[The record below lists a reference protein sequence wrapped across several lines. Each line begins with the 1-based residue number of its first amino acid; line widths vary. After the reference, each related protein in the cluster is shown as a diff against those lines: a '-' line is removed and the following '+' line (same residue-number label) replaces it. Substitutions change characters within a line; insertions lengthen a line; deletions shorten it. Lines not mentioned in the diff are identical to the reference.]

1 MKKNKLLTILLFLI
15 IAITSSYSQNN
26 ERYNALSKTYNE
38 NDIVFEGLVQK
49 TNPSYYTQKREIY
62 TSYDVKVTKPV
73 KNCKQNQIITVSLR
87 GGTIGDASTEVT
99 HGFVIVPNT
108 VVLFFCKENTDA
120 NTKIDFMGVI
130 ENPSK
135 IVVQFSP
142 NTDAYT
148 TLTDLYTDL
157 NKIAGVSLK
166 VEKKSII
173 ENETKNQTNQEA
185 KLPAI
190 NNDENTKNFNAIV
203 ARLKNQISLQ
213 AKQNNIL
220 ANDLTL
226 AVSNVIQTQSLST
239 KYLEFD
245 VLVKS
250 NVSTTYFDNAII
262 QFSYNPTAFGTNV
275 VANNKISIVNGTQFN
290 TSTYNVATSNLSDA
304 TTSAFQFVIGSSTT
318 TSIYS
323 RVLLNTTYKQ
333 LVRIKLQIGTC
344 NQNSNIGFDNTS
356 FTSIFSLYTSTPN
369 APQSAGI
376 GYANTLYGTGI
387 NRTLCTVKINNFNT
401 NIKAGV
407 SETLT
412 ISGYNL
418 GKSFSTS
425 SIQFKNA
432 DDVGFPYIPLI
443 DPLDTISWTDTLI
456 MLRMPSRVQSYTTTG
471 LTNTPGTGNFK
482 IINSMGEIGFS
493 STNTLAQTFTV
504 DFALNN
510 RKVFSTASI
519 KSKYNL
525 ASIKNTG
532 GLILRVDT
540 SISNHPN
547 RYMCVKKAV
556 KDWRCIAGVNIKIT
570 NDTTLQLVKQDS
582 VSTIFMSNN
591 NLGNFVAATSANI
604 WCGTAA
610 IITDFDTEV
619 IRSLPFF
626 YDTTGADLPKAKY
639 DFYEVML
646 HEIGHGFGL
655 LHTLDT
661 GAVMFYRS
669 LYLLST
675 STATGIPGINRRTL
689 INSSTDDAA
698 GTYQVSSSIAALVGN
713 CGFAD
718 VVDVLTGSCGSG
730 QIGIKE
736 LFKNTLELKAY
747 PNPLTD
753 GELSLTFKSN
763 SNNITIDI
771 YDVLGNRVYSEK
783 VVTQKDNNYTHKLN
797 LDGITNGV
805 YIITIGNS
813 YSYTPY
819 KLIKN

>member
-1 MKKNKLLTILLFLI
+1 MKKNNLLTTLLFLI
-15 IAITSSYSQNN
+15 LSISNSFSQNN
-26 ERYNALSKTYNE
+26 ERYNALSKTYNA
-38 NDIVFEGLVQK
+38 NDIVFEGVLQK

-62 TSYDVKVTKPV
+62 TSYEVKVTKPI
-73 KNCKQNQIITVSLR
+73 KNCNLNQTITVSLR
-87 GGTIGDASTEVT
+87 GGTIGDASTEPS
-99 HGFVIVPNT
+99 HGFVTIPNT
-108 VVLFFCKENTDA
+108 IVLYFCKENTDA
-120 NTKIDFMGVI
+120 NTKVDFMGII
-130 ENPSK
+130 ENPNK
-135 IVVQFSP
+135 IIVQFSP

-148 TLTDLYTDL
+148 NLTDLYADL
-157 NKIAGVSLK
+157 NKISGVNLK

-173 ENETKNQTNQEA
+173 ENEIKNVISQDA
-185 KLPAI
+185 KLPTL
-190 NNDENTKNFNAIV
+190 NNETNTKNFNAIV
-203 ARLKNQISLQ
+203 ERVKNQRLSQ
-213 AKQNNIL
+213 NKQSNVL
-220 ANDLTL
+220 ANDLIL

-245 VLVKS
+245 VLAKS
-250 NVSTTYFDNAII
+250 NVTTTYFDNAVV
-262 QFSYNPTAFGTNV
+262 QMSYNPSAFGNNV
-275 VANNKISIVNGTQFN
+275 VANGKISITNGTLFN
-290 TSTYNVATSNLSDA
+290 TSTYNIVSANLSDA
-304 TTSAFQFVIGSSTT
+304 NSTSFQFAIGSSTST
-318 TSIYS
+318 TIYT
-323 RVLLNTTYKQ
+323 RIILNTTYKQ
-333 LVRIKLQIGTC
+333 LVHIKMQIGTC
-344 NQNSNIGFDNTS
+344 NQNANVGFDNTS
-356 FTSIFSLYTSTPN
+356 FNPLFSLYTNSAN

-387 NRTLCTVKINNFNT
+387 SRNLCTVKINNFNT
-401 NIKAGV
+401 NVKAGV

-412 ISGYNL
+412 VSGYNF

-432 DDVGFPYIPLI
+432 DLVGFPYIPLI

-482 IINSMGEIGFS
+482 IVNSMGETGFS
-493 STNTLAQTFTV
+493 SSNTLAQTFTV

-510 RKVFSTASI
+510 RKVFSTASV

-556 KDWRCIAGVNIKIT
+556 KDWRCVSGVNIKLT
-570 NDTTLQLVKQDS
+570 NDTTLQLFKQDS
-582 VSTIFMSNN
+582 ISTIFVSNATA
-591 NLGNFVAATSANI
+591 GAFVAATSANI

-619 IRSLPFF
+619 IGSLPFF
-626 YDTTGADLPKAKY
+626 YDTTGADLPKGKY

-661 GAVMFYRS
+661 GAVMFYKS

-675 STATGIPGINRRTL
+675 SSATSVPGINRRTL

-698 GTYQVSSSIAALVGN
+698 GTYQVSSSIASLVGN

-747 PNPLTD
+747 PNPLSD
-753 GELSLTFKSN
+753 GNLSLSFKSN
-763 SNNITIDI
+763 DTNVSIDI

-783 VVTQKDNNYTHKLN
+783 VETQKDNNYTHKLN
-797 LDGITNGV
+797 LNNISNGV

-813 YSYTPY
+813 NSYTPY